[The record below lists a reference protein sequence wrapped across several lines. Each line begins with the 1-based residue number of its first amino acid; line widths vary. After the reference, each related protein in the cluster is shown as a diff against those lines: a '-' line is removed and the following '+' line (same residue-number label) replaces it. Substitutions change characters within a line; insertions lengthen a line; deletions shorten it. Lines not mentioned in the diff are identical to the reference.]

1 MRGRP
6 LKGRAGKQRDHG
18 GVCLGYH
25 RVSMALRV
33 QARAA
38 RQDNN
43 KAAGKAPTGRSAQEA
58 MT

>member
-1 MRGRP
+1 MAGP
-6 LKGRAGKQRDHG
+6 WRAAQASRVTMAGSARQ
-18 GVCLGYH
+18 GYNS
-25 RVSMALRV
+25 VSMALRV

>member
-1 MRGRP
+1 MAEFAR
-6 LKGRAGKQRDHG
+6 
-18 GVCLGYH
+18 LGYH

-43 KAAGKAPTGRSAQEA
+43 KAAGRTLTGRSAQEA